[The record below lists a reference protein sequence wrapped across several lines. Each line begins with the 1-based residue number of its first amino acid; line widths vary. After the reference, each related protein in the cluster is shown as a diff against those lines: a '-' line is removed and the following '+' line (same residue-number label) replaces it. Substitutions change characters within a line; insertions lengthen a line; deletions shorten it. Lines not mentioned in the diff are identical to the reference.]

1 MQLLGQRHAPLC
13 SRAEPGRNRAALK
26 RNAFVQQRRGF
37 QHRFPIMKSKPFFSP
52 FEIIAVLLENIF
64 SRSVYQNVLLSKFR
78 AS

>member
-1 MQLLGQRHAPLC
+1 
-13 SRAEPGRNRAALK
+13 
-26 RNAFVQQRRGF
+26 
-37 QHRFPIMKSKPFFSP
+37 MKSKPFFSP